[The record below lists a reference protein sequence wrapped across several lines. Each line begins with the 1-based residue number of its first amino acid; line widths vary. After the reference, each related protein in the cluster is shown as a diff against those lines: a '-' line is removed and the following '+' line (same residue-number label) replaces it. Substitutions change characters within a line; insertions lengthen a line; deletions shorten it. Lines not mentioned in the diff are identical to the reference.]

1 MEKNWYFCFKQ
12 NYHGQIKENE
22 GGMAHN
28 MHGGDKKCTQTSD
41 DKLVGHNLKDPH
53 TDRQTDRQSD
63 MHIHMDE

>member
-1 MEKNWYFCFKQ
+1 MEKNWYFSFKY

-41 DKLVGHNLKDPH
+41 DKL
-53 TDRQTDRQSD
+53 
-63 MHIHMDE
+63 I

>member
-1 MEKNWYFCFKQ
+1 
-12 NYHGQIKENE
+12 
-22 GGMAHN
+22 MAHN

>member
-1 MEKNWYFCFKQ
+1 MVEELTRRWRKIHKEELYHWYFSFKY

-41 DKLVGHNLKDPH
+41 DNLV
-53 TDRQTDRQSD
+53 
-63 MHIHMDE
+63 